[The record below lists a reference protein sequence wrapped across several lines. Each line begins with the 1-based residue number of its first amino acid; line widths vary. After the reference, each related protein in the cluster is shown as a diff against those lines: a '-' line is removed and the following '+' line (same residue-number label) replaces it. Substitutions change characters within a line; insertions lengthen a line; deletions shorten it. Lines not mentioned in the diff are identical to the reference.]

1 MYELQT
7 KKGNLFLL
15 FLIMLLVAFFTI
27 IAYTIIIDNNQYKY
41 ESKLE
46 GKPLLYQENETIR
59 LEDILEEA
67 SESIVGISKIKNIGT
82 TIFLEN
88 STQNLNLGSGV
99 IISKEGYILT
109 NEHVAGDKYSTC
121 YITLKNGVTDNGV
134 VVWSNKDLD
143 LAIIKINI
151 KSLPVANLGD
161 SNNVRLG
168 NTVYAIGNPV
178 GYELQRTV
186 TSGIIS
192 GINRTIKIQED
203 NRQTYLEGLIQTD
216 ATINQG
222 NSGGPLINKYGE
234 VIAIATLKVEDAE
247 GIGFA
252 IPINIVKPIIQK
264 LTQTGKF
271 DEPYLG
277 IIGYD
282 KEAIPYLSSNIN
294 FETGIYIEQID
305 MAGPLKDSNLSR
317 GDIVE
322 KIDNIKIESMNQLK
336 EYIYSK
342 NIDDEITLI
351 VNKKHTI
358 VEVKARLAKM
368 PWVSN
373 YTGQNRTKL
382 NIMLRCLR

>member
-294 FETGIYIEQID
+294 FDTGIYIEQID
-305 MAGPLKDSNLSR
+305 MTGPLKDSNLSR

-322 KIDNIKIESMNQLK
+322 KIDNIKIDSMNQLK

-351 VNKKHTI
+351 VNKKHTRI
-358 VEVKARLAKM
+358 EVKTRLAKT
-368 PWVSN
+368 P
-373 YTGQNRTKL
+373 
-382 NIMLRCLR
+382 